1 MWSRR
6 QLLMSSAGALALPG
20 LVRAVGTQ
28 DPPTRRLVVVYVD
41 GGWDTTFV
49 LDPKFQ
55 SAYVDGPQVD
65 EDRSQPDDRERLMAY
80 GDLLVVSNP
89 FKRPAVDAYFE
100 RWGAQTAIVNGVGVG
115 SLAHPPCR
123 VRAMTGTAL
132 DRSASFSTIIG
143 AALGGDRPLGSVD
156 MSGMAFTGPLAAT
169 VGRLGAQNQLRALV
183 DDAVPIGPPDAFDVT
198 YPQFT
203 VSSADRDALTAHLD
217 ARTRALS
224 ATFLPTGAN
233 ARKLTERVESLVRAA
248 RFRGQ
253 GAVALTGLTTG
264 LAPSLAEQADLAVSL
279 LQADLCSTVTLNSG
293 EFWDTHALNV
303 NQHGLWQR
311 LFAGLDHLV
320 SSLDAADLLAST
332 TVVVLS
338 EMTRSP
344 LLNARAGKDHW
355 PHMSLMLI
363 GAGVQ
368 GGRSFGATDA
378 RGESLAVDV
387 ATGAVLGS
395 GLLPRYDNLNAGL
408 LKMFDIDPGA
418 WLPGVVPYA
427 PFATG

>member
-1 MWSRR
+1 MWTRR
-6 QLLMSSAGALALPG
+6 QLLASTAGIVALPG
-20 LVRAVGTQ
+20 LVRAIGPRAATA
-28 DPPTRRLVVVYVD
+28 RRLVVVYVD
-41 GGWDTTFV
+41 GGWDTSFV

-55 SAYVDGPQVD
+55 SAFVDGPQVD
-65 EDRSQPDDRERLMAY
+65 EDRTQPDDRERLTAY

-100 RWGAQTAIVNGVGVG
+100 RWGAQTAVVNGVGVG

-132 DRSASFSTIIG
+132 DSRASFSTIIG
-143 AALGGDRPLGSVD
+143 AALGGARPLGSVD

-169 VGRLGAQNQLRALV
+169 VGRLGAQNQLRALI
-183 DDAVPIGPPDAFDVT
+183 DDRVAIGPPESLDVA
-198 YPQFT
+198 YPQLVPT
-203 VSSADRDALTAHLD
+203 EADRAALTAHLD
-217 ARTRALS
+217 ARTRAL
-224 ATFLPTGAN
+224 AAGYAPTGAN
-233 ARKLTERVESLVRAA
+233 AQRLADRIESLVRAS
-248 RFRGQ
+248 RFRSS
-253 GAVALTGLTTG
+253 GADALAGLSAG
-264 LAPSLAEQADLAVSL
+264 LAPTLSEQADLAVAL
-279 LQADLCSTVTLNSG
+279 LSADLCATVTLNSG

-311 LFAGLDHLV
+311 LFVGLDHLMAG
-320 SSLDAADLLAST
+320 LEAADLLAST

-355 PHMSLMLI
+355 PHMSAMLM
-363 GAGVQ
+363 GAGVR
-368 GGRSFGATDA
+368 GGRAYGGTDA

-387 ATGAVLGS
+387 GTGAVASG

-408 LKMFDIDPGA
+408 LTLFDVDPGA
-418 WLPGVVPYA
+418 WLPGVTPYA
-427 PFATG
+427 PFAG

>member
-1 MWSRR
+1 MWTRR
-6 QLLMSSAGALALPG
+6 RLLASSASVIALPS
-20 LVRAVGTQ
+20 LVRAVGSA
-28 DPPTRRLVVVYVD
+28 PPAPRRLVVVYVD

-100 RWGAQTAIVNGVGVG
+100 RWGSQTAIVNGIGVG

-183 DDAVPIGPPDAFDVT
+183 DDTVPIGPPASLAVA

-203 VSSADRDALTAHLD
+203 ATPSDRDALAAHLD
-217 ARTRALS
+217 ARTRGL
-224 ATFLPTGAN
+224 ATSFSSTGDN
-233 ARKLTERVESLVRAA
+233 ARKLADRVASLLRAS
-248 RFRGQ
+248 RFRGA
-253 GAVALTGLTTG
+253 GADALAGLTSG
-264 LAPSLAEQADLAVSL
+264 LAPTLTEQADLAIEL
-279 LQADLCSTVTLNSG
+279 LQADLCATVTLNSG

-311 LFAGLDHLV
+311 LFAGLDHLM
-320 SSLDAADLLAST
+320 SGLDAADLLAST

-355 PHMSLMLI
+355 PHMSLLLM
-363 GAGVQ
+363 GAGVR
-368 GGRSFGATDA
+368 GGRTYGGTDA
-378 RGESLAVDV
+378 RGESLAVDT
-387 ATGAVLGS
+387 ATGAASAL
-395 GLLPRYDNLNAGL
+395 
-408 LKMFDIDPGA
+408 
-418 WLPGVVPYA
+418 
-427 PFATG
+427 